1 MIPPSLTGSQR
12 LMLNAVLTAFVLRML
27 HLPDLSLWVDEGATW
42 WNATRATW
50 TAAAL
55 AEHNHPPVWW
65 LLTRLSLH
73 VFPADEVGLRMP
85 AVIAGMLSIVLSGLL
100 ARRLCDPARV
110 PSRGGFVG
118 LERGATVWVV
128 LLASIGPFWIAMSQ
142 EARMYSGLLAESV
155 GLSLL
160 YLHWLDKD
168 RRSTLV
174 AYGLLASFTL
184 YTQYLA
190 VLPILGHLLHAFLLA
205 RRTRSDAR
213 PVRFLPFFLTVAL
226 AGISFI
232 PWFLYFL
239 AQPPGVSTTIFPPYG
254 RYLHA
259 LWRMAVGPAFVPLD
273 RPRADGGVQSVVLE
287 QPLAITVS
295 ALLLAVPLFFGV
307 RALGKDRG
315 LRSFVAA
322 TFGLPSVGIMLLGV
336 KFPLVEEKYVVFLA
350 PLLLL
355 VAVLGAVTAAG
366 WRKVALLASL
376 VTVHALGLVAYHARE
391 VPDVVRYLAGG
402 HLYGKEQW
410 REVEGAV
417 SRAIGSEGGSV
428 VLIHAPFASWTWDFY
443 AKDSPTSKRIVIP
456 SWEKPCDV
464 VMTSGDVL
472 AEVPSLADAKYVVLV
487 LSHECTSDRDHYLK
501 VVLDALRDAWGETPV
516 FRVTPYP
523 VQWGI
528 RVATFE
534 RR

>member
-1 MIPPSLTGSQR
+1 MV
-12 LMLNAVLTAFVLRML
+12 NAVLTAFVLRML
-27 HLPDLSLWVDEGATW
+27 HVSDLSLWVDEGATW

-65 LLTRLSLH
+65 LLTRISLH
-73 VFPADEVGLRMP
+73 VFPADELGLRMP
-85 AVIAGMLSIVLSGLL
+85 SVIAGMLSLILSGLL

-118 LERGATVWVV
+118 VSKGVTVWVV

-142 EARMYSGLLAESV
+142 EARMYSGLLAESI

-160 YLHWLDKD
+160 YLRWLDRD

-190 VLPILGHLLHAFLLA
+190 VLPILGHLVHAFVVA
-205 RRTRSDAR
+205 RRTRVEPI
-213 PVRFLPFFLTVAL
+213 PVRFLPFFTTVAL
-226 AGISFI
+226 AGASFI

-239 AQPPGVSTTIFPPYG
+239 QQPPGVSTTIVPPYG

-273 RPRADGGVQSVVLE
+273 RARAEAGVQSVVLE
-287 QPLAITVS
+287 QPFAIAVS

-322 TFGLPSVGIMLLGV
+322 TFLVPSLGILLIGV

-350 PLLLL
+350 PILLL

-366 WRKVALLASL
+366 WKKVALLASL
-376 VTVHALGLVAYHARE
+376 VAVHALGLVAYHARE
-391 VPDVVRYLAGG
+391 VPEVQESLAGG

-410 REVEGAV
+410 REAERYVSAKIGTQGGGEG
-417 SRAIGSEGGSV
+417 V

-443 AKDSPTSKRIVIP
+443 AKSGLASKRFVLP
-456 SWEKPCDV
+456 AWEKPCDLV
-464 VMTSGDVL
+464 LTPKQVL
-472 AEVPSLADAKYVVLV
+472 AEVPALPDAHFVALV
-487 LSHECTSDRDHYLK
+487 LSHECTEDRDLYLK
-501 VVLDALRDAWGETPV
+501 VVLDALEETWG
-516 FRVTPYP
+516 VTPSFHVERFP